1 MCDHGNDSRKPAKG
15 IIYFGGS
22 FQKRGKIKE
31 SKYLGKYVI
40 LGSVIVACWLTMQQ
54 RFLSSNRD
62 LQSSSS
68 NTSGNHVRLHIDYIT
83 NTDLQTKNGIIL
95 DNFHLHIY

>member
-1 MCDHGNDSRKPAKG
+1 MCDHGNDSRKPANG

-31 SKYLGKYVI
+31 SKYLGEYVI
-40 LGSVIVACWLTMQQ
+40 LGSVIVAYWLTMQQ

-62 LQSSSS
+62 LQSLSC
-68 NTSGNHVRLHIDYIT
+68 
-83 NTDLQTKNGIIL
+83 
-95 DNFHLHIY
+95 